1 MRGVKL
7 DPLTHDLRLD
17 AAGRLETIDGD
28 EATAQE
34 IRTRLLFFRSES
46 FTDQT
51 EGISWYQEIL
61 IKGGDLGRVRAIIRA
76 AIASVP
82 AIVDVPIVDVDLNRT
97 TRAATITWEARTNTG
112 RRISSADF
120 PPLLIPAA

>member
-7 DPLTHDLRLD
+7 DPLTHDLALD

-51 EGISWYQEIL
+51 EGIPWYQEIL
-61 IKGGDLGRVRAIIRA
+61 VKGGDVGRVRAIIRA

-82 AIVDVPIVDVDLNRT
+82 AVVDVPLVEVEIDRT
-97 TRAATITWEARTNTG
+97 TRTGTITWEARTNTG
-112 RRISSADF
+112 RRISSSDF
-120 PPLLIPAA
+120 PPLTIPAA

>member
-7 DPLTHDLRLD
+7 DPLTHDLSLD
-17 AAGRLETIDGD
+17 AGGRLETIDGD
-28 EATAQE
+28 DATAQE

-51 EGISWYQEIL
+51 EGIPFYEEIL
-61 IKGGDLGRVRAIIRA
+61 VKGGDLGRVRAIIRA

-82 AIVDVPIVDVDLNRT
+82 AIVDVPIVEVEVDRV
-97 TRAATITWEARTNTG
+97 TRAAAITWEARTNTG

-120 PPLLIPAA
+120 PPLTIPAA

>member
-7 DPLTHDLRLD
+7 DPLTHDLSLD
-17 AAGRLETIDGD
+17 AGGRLETIDGD
-28 EATAQE
+28 DATAQE
-34 IRTRLLFFRSES
+34 IRTRLLFFRAES

-51 EGISWYQEIL
+51 EGIPFYEEIL
-61 IKGGDLGRVRAIIRA
+61 VKGGDLGRVRAIIRA

-82 AIVDVPIVDVDLNRT
+82 AIVDVPIVEVEVDRA
-97 TRAATITWEARTNTG
+97 TRAASVTWEARTNTG

-120 PPLLIPAA
+120 PPLTIPAA